1 MQANKRRRTS
11 GRASGP
17 HDSQIGSS
25 QADADHEM
33 AAAEQ
38 SDHDSEVSV
47 SIGDNPLAL
56 IDANVEKLINDVK
69 DMIEVARAWQLDD
82 PMLRPVQAEAQDII
96 LELLLLQT
104 KIEAMHECS
113 DPFPEETSTAK
124 QFTDRFF
131 NVYHR
136 YTKVLFC

>member
-1 MQANKRRRTS
+1 MQANTRRRTS

-25 QADADHEM
+25 QAN
-33 AAAEQ
+33 AEQ

-47 SIGDNPLAL
+47 SSGDNPLAL
-56 IDANVEKLINDVK
+56 MDANVEKLINDVK

-96 LELLLLQT
+96 RELLLLQT
-104 KIEAMHECS
+104 KIERCTNAPTRSLKRRARQSNSGIESSTFITDIPRFCS
-113 DPFPEETSTAK
+113 V
-124 QFTDRFF
+124 
-131 NVYHR
+131 N
-136 YTKVLFC
+136 